1 MTKIKICG
9 LTSVKEAQWLN
20 QVKVDF
26 AGMVLYCP
34 KSKRNITVQQAAEIM
49 EALDKTIKKVA
60 VVVSPTPEQ
69 VKELQTLP
77 FDYIQIHGEV
87 LRESLE
93 VLHVPFL
100 RAFNVDNM
108 QEYERFQQQEQCAG
122 YVFDGLTPGSGQTF
136 DWNSIPSLPSSHKLF
151 LLAGGLTADNVTQ
164 AIEKLQPDGVDVS
177 SGVESACGVGKDWDK
192 ICAFVEAVRACK

>member
-9 LTSVKEAQWLN
+9 LTSPLEATWLN
-20 QVKVDF
+20 QVQVDF

-49 EALDKTIKKVA
+49 EALDDTIKKVA

-87 LRESLE
+87 FEETLE
-93 VLHVPFL
+93 VLDIPFL

-108 QEYERFQQQEQCAG
+108 QEYERYQTQETCAG
-122 YVFDGLTPGSGQTF
+122 YVFDALTPGSGQTF
-136 DWNSIPSLPSSHKLF
+136 DWDSVPNLPVSDKLF
-151 LLAGGLTADNVTQ
+151 LLAGGLTKDNVQ
-164 AIEKLQPDGVDVS
+164 KAIKKLHPDGVDVS
-177 SGVESACGVGKDWDK
+177 SGVESDSGKGKNLDK
-192 ICAFVEAVRACK
+192 ILSFVEAVKKSS